1 MTIGID
7 RKRIGI
13 WLLLLLLPLG
23 NAWSQALEINI
34 VGGNPSAL
42 PIAVVPF
49 EYTGVGVSPDTDVS
63 SVIRA
68 DLNRSGK
75 FRGLPDQDIIEKPAD
90 WAGWTL
96 PAVCIVSADWRPRD
110 PAHGAG
116 GYVYD
121 RLYEYRLIAITRGA
135 RMTAVADARAILE
148 RIETRVK
155 GWNQSRATITGLT
168 TGDAVQTFGVD
179 RGGVLIYHAQ
189 SSDPDVKFGVGGLII
204 TARVMTR

>member
-1 MTIGID
+1 MST
-7 RKRIGI
+7 
-13 WLLLLLLPLG
+13 W
-23 NAWSQALEINI
+23 QAL
-34 VGGNPSAL
+34 
-42 PIAVVPF
+42 
-49 EYTGVGVSPDTDVS
+49 TDW
-63 SVIRA
+63 ILA
-68 DLNRSGK
+68 DLADNLGEDAQGTPPYVATVRE
-75 FRGLPDQDIIEKPAD
+75 DIIEKPAD

-155 GWNQSRATITGLT
+155 GWNQSRATIDGLT